1 LVFRDDP
8 IDQLYPGARKAHE
21 EARCANEEGKCWAYH
36 DLLFANASKATPDQL
51 KTYAQEV
58 GLNVGAFE

>member
-1 LVFRDDP
+1 MTRS
-8 IDQLYPGARKAHE
+8 IS
-21 EARCANEEGKCWAYH
+21 CANEEGKCWAYH
-36 DLLFANASKATPDQL
+36 DLLFANAPKATPDQL